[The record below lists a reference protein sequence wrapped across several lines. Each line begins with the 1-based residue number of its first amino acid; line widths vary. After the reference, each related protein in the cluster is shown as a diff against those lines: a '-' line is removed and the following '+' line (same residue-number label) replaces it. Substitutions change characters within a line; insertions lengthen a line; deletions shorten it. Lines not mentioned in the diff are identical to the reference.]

1 MTKGIQFYPI
11 LGTVAAS
18 LGGFAF
24 LYYGYNAMR
33 LVSRARFDFD
43 VMLNAMMIL
52 SGIALVTVIT
62 ALSCFV
68 AGDYLKSYLSDR

>member
-1 MTKGIQFYPI
+1 MGIQYYPI
-11 LGTVAAS
+11 LGTVTAS

-33 LVSRARFDFD
+33 LLKAARFDFD
-43 VMLNAMMIL
+43 LVLNTGMIL
-52 SGIALVTVIT
+52 LGIALVTVIT

-68 AGDYLKSYLSDR
+68 AADYLKSYLSDR